1 MSDEPHRP
9 DPDELL
15 ARTQAAQAKAS
26 RGKLKIFF
34 GASAGVGKTYAMLK
48 AAQRLRELQVDVV
61 VGIVE
66 THGRTETTDQLQGL
80 EVLPLRQIEI
90 KGKQIQ
96 EFDLDAALARRPGV
110 LLVDE
115 LAHSNAAGCRHPKRW
130 QDIEEMLDAGID
142 VLTTVNVQHMESLNN
157 VVGGITGIR
166 VWETVPDHV
175 FDSADEVV
183 LVDLPTDDLLR
194 RLKDGK
200 VYMPEQAASAVQ
212 NFFRKGNLM
221 ALRELALRRT
231 ADRVDDDVRSY
242 RREQVGRD
250 QREVWQVTDALL
262 ACVGSEPGV
271 DKLLRA
277 ASRRA
282 ARSNAPWH
290 AVYVET
296 PALQRLP
303 EARRRDILR
312 SLKLAE
318 ALGATSA
325 TLTAQSA
332 AQAIVAYA
340 REHNLGTVV
349 AGRDT
354 QVRRWWKLRWL
365 HGLVQGRHFAERV
378 AELAPEIELMVVPR
392 DSTAPNPHSAAQRE
406 GEGSDARNSH
416 RSRWSGLLAAAASSA
431 VVTLLATP
439 MLPFLD
445 LANIVMLF
453 LLAVVAVA
461 VKFGRRPALVAAVLN
476 VAAFDFF
483 FVPPRFSFNV
493 SDVQYLVTF
502 AVMITVGLVVG
513 QLTASLR
520 YQVRVARY
528 REDRARS
535 LYEMARELGLVL
547 TQEQIAEI
555 SDKFVEQAFRAKASV
570 LFPNDRDHL
579 QNASLSVGSTPKV
592 DMALAQW
599 AYDHTEAAGAGT
611 DTLPASR
618 ALYVPLKAPMRT
630 RGVIVVEPANPRLLM
645 IPEQRQLLDTY
656 AALIAIAVE
665 RVHFVTVAQDTL
677 VSMETERLRNSLLAA
692 LSHDL
697 RTPLTA
703 LIGMSETLSLAL
715 ARQGSPLHPEA
726 QAITEQ
732 ALRTAQLVSSLL
744 DMARLQSGTVT
755 LKRDWQ
761 SLEELAGSAIRSIAS
776 ALKAHSV
783 RVELPPDLPLL
794 FGDAVLLERVLVNL
808 LENAAKYT
816 PPGTAIT
823 LSALR
828 EGDQIQISVSDDGP
842 GLPAG
847 DVENL
852 FRKFS
857 RGEKESS
864 APGVGLG
871 LAICRAIVQAHGGVI
886 SASNRAAPAHGAVF
900 KWSLPHHQAPAV
912 VEPEM
917 VEPEMV
923 EPEMVEPETVE
934 PETVEPEMN
943 DSKAEPARAA

>member
-1 MSDEPHRP
+1 MSAEHERP
-9 DPDELL
+9 NPDELL
-15 ARTQAAQAKAS
+15 ARSQAADAKAA
-26 RGKLKIFF
+26 RGTLKIFF

-48 AAQRLRELQVDVV
+48 AAQRLRDQQIDVV

-66 THGRTETTDQLQGL
+66 THGRSETTDQLHGL
-80 EVLPLRQIEI
+80 ELLPLRAIEV
-90 KGKQIQ
+90 KGKQIR
-96 EFDLDAALARRPGV
+96 EFDLDGALARKPSV

-130 QDIEEMLDAGID
+130 QDIEELLDAGIN
-142 VLTTVNVQHMESLNN
+142 VQTTVNVQHIESLNN

-175 FDSADEVV
+175 FDTADEVV
-183 LVDLPTDDLLR
+183 LVDLPTEDLLR
-194 RLKDGK
+194 RLKEGR
-200 VYMPEQAASAVQ
+200 VYLPDQAAAAVQ

-242 RREQVGRD
+242 RRDQVGREP
-250 QREVWQVTDALL
+250 REVWQVTDALL
-262 ACVGSEPGV
+262 VCVGSEPGV

-296 PALQRLP
+296 PSLQRLP
-303 EARRRDILR
+303 ENRRRDILR

-318 ALGATSA
+318 ALGASTA

-332 AQAIVAYA
+332 PQAVVGYA

-349 AGRDT
+349 AGRGT
-354 QVRRWWKLRWL
+354 QPRAWWTLRWFRR
-365 HGLVQGRHFAERV
+365 GRHFAEQV

-392 DSTAPNPHSAAQRE
+392 DTTMSVPNAARRE
-406 GEGSDARNSH
+406 GEHGDPQMA
-416 RSRWSGLLAAAASSA
+416 WSGIAWSATSSA
-431 VVTLLATP
+431 AVTLLATP
-439 MLPFLD
+439 LLPYLD

-461 VKFGRRPALVAAVLN
+461 VKFGRIPALVATVLN

-483 FVPPRFSFNV
+483 FVPPRFSFAV

-502 AVMITVGLVVG
+502 AVMMTVGLVVG

-555 SDKFVEQAFRAKASV
+555 SDKYVEKAFRAKAAV
-570 LFPNDRDHL
+570 LFPNAHDHL
-579 QNASLSVGSTPKV
+579 QNASASTGHAPEL

-599 AYDHTEAAGAGT
+599 AFDHTEVAGAGT

-656 AALIAIAVE
+656 SALIAIAVE

-677 VSMETERLRNSLLAA
+677 VAIETERLRNSLLAA

-703 LIGMSETLSLAL
+703 LIGMSETLAMAL
-715 ARQGSPLHPEA
+715 ARVGSPLHPEA
-726 QAITEQ
+726 QAITEH
-732 ALRTAQLVSSLL
+732 ALRITQLVSNLL

-761 SLEELAGSAIRSIAS
+761 SLEELAGSAIRSIES
-776 ALKAHSV
+776 ALKMHSV
-783 RVELPPDLPLL
+783 RVELPADLPLL

-808 LENAAKYT
+808 FENAAKYT
-816 PPGTAIT
+816 PPATPIT
-823 LSALR
+823 LRAR
-828 EGDQIQISVSDDGP
+828 RDGEQIRVTMTDNGP
-842 GLPAG
+842 GLPKG
-847 DVENL
+847 DAENL

-857 RGEKESS
+857 RGDKESS

-871 LAICRAIVQAHGGVI
+871 LAICRAIVQAHGGQI
-886 SASNRAAPAHGAVF
+886 SATNRAPPQHGAVF
-900 KWSLPHHQAPAV
+900 EWTLPYQQAPEV
-912 VEPEM
+912 VELPSPDHPSIE
-917 VEPEMV
+917 VAP
-923 EPEMVEPETVE
+923 T
-934 PETVEPEMN
+934 
-943 DSKAEPARAA
+943 

>member
-1 MSDEPHRP
+1 MFSEPERP

-15 ARTQAAQAKAS
+15 VRGRAAEAKAA
-26 RGKLKIFF
+26 RGTLKIFF
-34 GASAGVGKTYAMLK
+34 GACAGVGKTYAMLK
-48 AAQRLRELQVDVV
+48 AAQRLREQQIDVV
-61 VGIVE
+61 AGIIE
-66 THGRTETTDQLQGL
+66 THGRSETMDQLNGL
-80 EVLPLRQIEI
+80 EVLPLRTTEA
-90 KGKQIQ
+90 KGKQVR
-96 EFDLDAALARRPGV
+96 EFDLDAALARKPGF

-130 QDIEEMLDAGID
+130 QDIEELLEAGIN
-142 VLTTVNVQHMESLNN
+142 VLTTVNVQHIESLNN

-175 FDSADEVV
+175 FDTADEVV

-194 RLKDGK
+194 RLKEGRIYLPD
-200 VYMPEQAASAVQ
+200 QAASAVQ

-242 RREQVGRD
+242 RREQVGRE

-262 ACVGSEPGV
+262 VGVGSEPGV

-303 EARRRDILR
+303 EGRRRDILR

-318 ALGATSA
+318 ALGATTA
-325 TLTAQSA
+325 TLTAQA
-332 AQAIVAYA
+332 APEAVVAYA
-340 REHNLGTVV
+340 RENNLGTVV
-349 AGRDT
+349 AGRRT
-354 QVRRWWKLRWL
+354 QARPWWQLRWFS
-365 HGLVQGRHFAERV
+365 GRRHFAEQV

-392 DSTAPNPHSAAQRE
+392 DTTLPASASASASASALGGHQ
-406 GEGSDARNSH
+406 GWIGSNSN
-416 RSRWSGLLAAAASSA
+416 SGSIPWTGIVWAAASSA
-431 VVTLLATP
+431 AVAVLATP
-439 MLPFLD
+439 LLPYLD

-461 VKFGRRPALVAAVLN
+461 VQFGRLPALVATVLN

-483 FVPPRFSFNV
+483 FVPPRFSFAV

-502 AVMITVGLVVG
+502 AVMLTVGLVVG

-535 LYEMARELGLVL
+535 LFEMARELGVVL

-555 SDKFVEQAFRAKASV
+555 SDKYVERAFRAKASV
-570 LFPNDRDHL
+570 LFPDAHDRL
-579 QNASLSVGSTPKV
+579 ENASTSTGSTPEV
-592 DMALAQW
+592 DAALAQW
-599 AYDHTEAAGAGT
+599 AFNHVEAAGAGT

-665 RVHFVTVAQDTL
+665 RVHFVSVAQDTL
-677 VSMETERLRNSLLAA
+677 LAIETERLRNSLLAA

-703 LIGMSETLSLAL
+703 LIGMSETLALAL
-715 ARQGSPLHPEA
+715 ARQDSALQTDA
-726 QAITEQ
+726 VAITTH
-732 ALRTAQLVSSLL
+732 ALRITQLVSNLL

-776 ALKAHSV
+776 ALKAHPV
-783 RVELPPDLPLL
+783 RVELPVDLPLL
-794 FGDAVLLERVLVNL
+794 YGDGVLLERVLVNL
-808 LENAAKYT
+808 FENAAKYT
-816 PPGTAIT
+816 PPGTPIT
-823 LSALR
+823 LSAKLIG
-828 EGDQIQISVSDDGP
+828 EKICVAVADNGP
-842 GLPAG
+842 GLPKG
-847 DVENL
+847 DAEDL

-871 LAICRAIVQAHGGVI
+871 LAICRAIVQAHGGDI
-886 SASNRAAPAHGAVF
+886 SATNRVPPLHGAMF
-900 KWSLPHHQAPAV
+900 EWTLPHRQAPSIA
-912 VEPEM
+912 EPELFDTK
-917 VEPEMV
+917 VESSV
-923 EPEMVEPETVE
+923 
-934 PETVEPEMN
+934 
-943 DSKAEPARAA
+943 DSAVDTEAHPAADPAAHPAAAAV

>member
-1 MSDEPHRP
+1 MFSEPERP

-15 ARTQAAQAKAS
+15 ARGRAAEAKAA
-26 RGKLKIFF
+26 RGTLKIFF
-34 GASAGVGKTYAMLK
+34 GACAGVGKTYAMLK
-48 AAQRLRELQVDVV
+48 AARRLREQQIDVV
-61 VGIVE
+61 AGIIE
-66 THGRTETTDQLQGL
+66 THGRSETTDQLNGL
-80 EVLPLRQIEI
+80 EVLPLRTIDV
-90 KGKQIQ
+90 KGKQVQ
-96 EFDLDAALARRPGV
+96 EFDLDAALARKPGF

-130 QDIEEMLDAGID
+130 QDIEELLEAGIN
-142 VLTTVNVQHMESLNN
+142 VLTTVNVQHIESLNN

-175 FDSADEVV
+175 FDTADEVV

-194 RLKDGK
+194 RLKEGRIYLPD
-200 VYMPEQAASAVQ
+200 QAASAVQ

-242 RREQVGRD
+242 RREQVGRE
-250 QREVWQVTDALL
+250 QREVWQITDALL
-262 ACVGSEPGV
+262 VGVGSEPGV

-282 ARSNAPWH
+282 ARSNSPWH

-303 EARRRDILR
+303 EGKRRDILR

-318 ALGATSA
+318 ALGATTA
-325 TLTAQSA
+325 TLTAQA
-332 AQAIVAYA
+332 APEAVVAYA

-349 AGRDT
+349 AGRRT
-354 QVRRWWKLRWL
+354 QARPWWQLRWFSRR
-365 HGLVQGRHFAERV
+365 RHFAEQV
-378 AELAPEIELMVVPR
+378 AKLAPEIELMVVPR
-392 DSTAPNPHSAAQRE
+392 DTALPASASASASGGRQ
-406 GEGSDARNSH
+406 GWIGSNSG
-416 RSRWSGLLAAAASSA
+416 SVPWIGMVWAAASSA
-431 VVTLLATP
+431 AVTVLATP
-439 MLPFLD
+439 LLPYLD

-461 VKFGRRPALVAAVLN
+461 VQFGRLPALLATVLN

-483 FVPPRFSFNV
+483 FVPPRFSFAV

-502 AVMITVGLVVG
+502 AVMLTVGLVVG

-535 LYEMARELGLVL
+535 LFEMARELGLVL

-555 SDKFVEQAFRAKASV
+555 SDKYVERAFRAKASV
-570 LFPNDRDHL
+570 LFPDAHDRL
-579 QNASLSVGSTPKV
+579 ENASASTGSTPEV
-592 DMALAQW
+592 DAALAQW
-599 AYDHTEAAGAGT
+599 AFDHVEAAGAGT

-630 RGVIVVEPANPRLLM
+630 RGVIVVEPASPRLLM

-665 RVHFVTVAQDTL
+665 RVHFVSVAQDTL
-677 VSMETERLRNSLLAA
+677 LAIETERLRNSLLAA

-703 LIGMSETLSLAL
+703 LIGMSETLALAL
-715 ARQGSPLHPEA
+715 ARQDSVLQIDA
-726 QAITEQ
+726 LAITTH
-732 ALRTAQLVSSLL
+732 ALRITQLVSNLL
-744 DMARLQSGTVT
+744 DMARLQSGTIT

-776 ALKAHSV
+776 ALKAHPV
-783 RVELPPDLPLL
+783 RVELPADLPLL
-794 FGDAVLLERVLVNL
+794 YGDGVLLERVLVNL
-808 LENAAKYT
+808 FENAAKYT
-816 PPGTAIT
+816 PPGTPIT
-823 LSALR
+823 LGAKLIGEKIR
-828 EGDQIQISVSDDGP
+828 VTVADNGP
-842 GLPAG
+842 GLPKG
-847 DVENL
+847 DAEDL

-871 LAICRAIVQAHGGVI
+871 LAICRAIVQAHGGDI
-886 SASNRAAPAHGAVF
+886 TATNRVPPLHGAVF
-900 KWSLPHHQAPAV
+900 EWTLPHRQAPSIA
-912 VEPEM
+912 EPELFDTK
-917 VEPEMV
+917 VESSV
-923 EPEMVEPETVE
+923 
-934 PETVEPEMN
+934 
-943 DSKAEPARAA
+943 DSAADPAADPAAAAV